1 MRGML
6 AERIRTKRTHA
17 EKIRMRLA
25 PPLERRLVLYQRQAD
40 EVSRALPQQLKTVL
54 RTSRHRLAL
63 MAARMEGISPA
74 GRLRQGYAYAENR
87 AGHAVRSVKQVGRG
101 DTLTIYVSDGRII
114 TEVKEN
120 LPDE

>member
-1 MRGML
+1 
-6 AERIRTKRTHA
+6 
-17 EKIRMRLA
+17 MRLA
-25 PPLERRLVLYQRQAD
+25 PPLERKLVLYQRQAD

-87 AGHAVRSVKQVGRG
+87 AGRAVRSVKQVGRG
-101 DTLTIYVSDGRII
+101 DLLTIYVSDGRII